1 MPEINENVAID
12 AFDNVSESDLEALW
26 SDETASLDWPDEA
39 DQQSLDDEGA
49 TDDADVSEVE
59 GTEETDGAEQP
70 EQSDESEEP
79 ESKEEPQTPPEPE
92 KFKLKYMGE
101 EIEVSR
107 DEVIQLAQKGKDY
120 DRIRSK
126 YDEFTAFASKHPA
139 YEEQIEFLNDLAKQS
154 NMTVD
159 KLIEETRIRQLVD
172 QGLDETI
179 AREKYAL
186 EKEKR
191 QLEREKAGIEK
202 LKQTAETSKAD
213 QERRAKDIQEFLA
226 EYPDVKPD
234 ELKGLREVW
243 DMVANGKSL
252 VDAYR
257 AYEVK
262 SLKQQMKDL
271 QAKLEAAEKNKAN
284 KAKSTGSAASSG
296 KKDIDPFLSDWYSD
310 D

>member
-1 MPEINENVAID
+1 MDLENTPIVEPNAID
-12 AFDNVSESDLEALW
+12 DISTADFEALW
-26 SDETASLDWPDEA
+26 NDETSDLTDEVDQPTLDDEEGADEDLTEDGETDEAEQPDSSDEA
-39 DQQSLDDEGA
+39 D
-49 TDDADVSEVE
+49 
-59 GTEETDGAEQP
+59 
-70 EQSDESEEP
+70 EP
-79 ESKEEPQTPPEPE
+79 DSKEETPET
-92 KFKLKYMGE
+92 FKIKYMGE
-101 EIEVSR
+101 ELEVNR
-107 DEVIQLAQKGKDY
+107 EEVVQLAQKGKDY

-126 YDEFTAFASKHPA
+126 YDEFTTFASKHPA
-139 YEEQIEFLNDLAKQS
+139 YEEQIEFLNDLARQS

-172 QGLDETI
+172 QGFDETI

-186 EKEKR
+186 EQEKR

-202 LKQTAETSKAD
+202 LKQAEQATVAD

-257 AYEVK
+257 AYENK
-262 SLKQQMKDL
+262 QLKEQLKAL
-271 QAKLEAAEKNKAN
+271 STKLEATEKNKAN
-284 KAKSTGSAASSG
+284 KAKSTGSRATSG
-296 KKDIDPFLSDWYSD
+296 NKQTDAFLEDWYSD
-310 D
+310 

>member
-26 SDETASLDWPDEA
+26 NDETASLDWPDEA

-79 ESKEEPQTPPEPE
+79 ESKEPEPE
-92 KFKLKYMGE
+92 VFKLKYMGE

-139 YEEQIEFLNDLAKQS
+139 YEEQIEFLNDLAKQN

-172 QGLDETI
+172 QGFDETI

-186 EKEKR
+186 EQEKR

-202 LKQTAETSKAD
+202 LKQAEQATVAD

-296 KKDIDPFLSDWYSD
+296 KKDTDPFLLDWYSD

>member
-1 MPEINENVAID
+1 MDLENTPIVEPNAID
-12 AFDNVSESDLEALW
+12 DISTADFEALW
-26 SDETASLDWPDEA
+26 NDETSDLTDEV
-39 DQQSLDDEGA
+39 DQPTLDDEEV
-49 TDDADVSEVE
+49 ADEE
-59 GTEETDGAEQP
+59 LTEEGETDEAEQP
-70 EQSDESEEP
+70 ESSDETEQSDEP
-79 ESKEEPQTPPEPE
+79 ESKETEPE
-92 KFKLKYMGE
+92 VFKLKYMGE

-139 YEEQIEFLNDLAKQS
+139 YEEQIEFLNDLAKQN

-172 QGLDETI
+172 QGFDETI

-186 EKEKR
+186 EQEKR

-202 LKQTAETSKAD
+202 LQQAEQATVAD

-262 SLKQQMKDL
+262 SLKSDERPGQTWLVEKNS
-271 QAKLEAAEKNKAN
+271 KLEA
-284 KAKSTGSAASSG
+284 KSWLRATSGS
-296 KKDIDPFLSDWYSD
+296 KQNDPFLEDWYSD
-310 D
+310 